1 MDSFAETIGRLL
13 MIHARVK
20 AIDRDAL
27 SEKRKVQRAKQMRDL
42 RRSADALVTKTFA
55 DLSDDAK
62 ASAEELNAAAKELED
77 DLAAQKTAVKILD
90 AVGSALGAITKLV
103 GLLA

>member
-13 MIHARVK
+13 LIHARVK

-27 SEKRKVQRAKQMRDL
+27 SEKRKVQRAKQMREL
-42 RRSADALVTKTFA
+42 RKNADALVTTTFA
-55 DLSDDAK
+55 ELSEEAK
-62 ASAEELNAAAKELED
+62 ASAEELNAAANDLEND
-77 DLAAQKTAVKILD
+77 VIAQQTAVKVLD
-90 AVGSALGAITKLV
+90 TVGSALGGITKLV